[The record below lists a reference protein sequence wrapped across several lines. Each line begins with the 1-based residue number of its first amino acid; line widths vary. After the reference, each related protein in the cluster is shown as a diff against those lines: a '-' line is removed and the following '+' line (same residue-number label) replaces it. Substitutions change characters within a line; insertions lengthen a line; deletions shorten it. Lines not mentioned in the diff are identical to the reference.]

1 MGNCAGY
8 CVGDDAEEK
17 KKVTVQQQLYN
28 PYARNLSANANIP
41 ETEKAQEFEIEYAGQ
56 TGMGNAQAVK
66 GGKSGA
72 QLQGQYD
79 DQEGAGGPVTLPNG
93 SVYTG

>member
-17 KKVTVQQQLYN
+17 KKVTVEQQLYN

-41 ETEKAQEFEIEYAGQ
+41 ETEKA
-56 TGMGNAQAVK
+56 
-66 GGKSGA
+66 
-72 QLQGQYD
+72 
-79 DQEGAGGPVTLPNG
+79 
-93 SVYTG
+93 